1 MTMMDPNFL
10 KTKMFYN
17 DMLINDNFYTK
28 NPQLLNLKDKS
39 TNLNNLLLNDHFSF
53 IRKFITNNF

>member
-1 MTMMDPNFL
+1 
-10 KTKMFYN
+10 MFYN

-28 NPQLLNLKDKS
+28 NPKLLNLKDKS

-53 IRKFITNNF
+53 IRKFINNNF